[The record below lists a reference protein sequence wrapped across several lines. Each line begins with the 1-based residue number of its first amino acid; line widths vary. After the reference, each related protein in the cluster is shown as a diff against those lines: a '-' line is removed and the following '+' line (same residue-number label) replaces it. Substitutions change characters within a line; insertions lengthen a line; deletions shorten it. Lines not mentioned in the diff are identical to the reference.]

1 MAVLPARAR
10 PERRR
15 LAHSNGTLSM
25 SSRINQRPR
34 RAARV
39 HLALAVGVVERR
51 GGRACG
57 PVGCGGWTLKCAAA
71 KVHCAAGG
79 AARERESSPCG
90 AGQHVPGC
98 RTSSREMSAASTDAP
113 DSRVRAG
120 HLAAGTRRGN
130 EWPAEGSGCWCLC
143 GVECCLS
150 PGEGAWRPVR
160 SCQARCGG
168 GRRRWQGGGWGG
180 RAHHGACRG

>member
-57 PVGCGGWTLKCAAA
+57 PAGCGGCTLKCAAA
-71 KVHCAAGG
+71 KVHCEAGG

-98 RTSSREMSAASTDAP
+98 RTSSREMSAPAQTHRTPVYVPGTLRRAP
-113 DSRVRAG
+113 GGGMSG
-120 HLAAGTRRGN
+120 RRT
-130 EWPAEGSGCWCLC
+130 GSGCWCLC
-143 GVECCLS
+143 GVGCCLS

-180 RAHHGACRG
+180 RADHGAGRG